1 MTQPAPTL
9 NPEEIEFAKAFF
21 GRRSDREIAKMMKR
35 SLGLI
40 GDLRRSL
47 KIPRG
52 KTGPRGILPKDGK
65 LLLCY
70 RCGVVK
76 FVTRV
81 KADGEPAETVCR
93 WCREEIEAGQ
103 SEYRHR
109 WTV

>member
-1 MTQPAPTL
+1 MKPAPTL
-9 NPEEIEFAKAFF
+9 TDLEKEFALPFL

-35 SLGLI
+35 SMGLI

-65 LLLCY
+65 LILCH

-76 FVTRV
+76 FFTRLR
-81 KADGEPAETVCR
+81 KDGEPAETLCR
-93 WCREEIEAGQ
+93 WCREEIQRSREEG
-103 SEYRHR
+103 RHR
-109 WTV
+109 WNQ